1 MLIPLTRK
9 TFDTL
14 VPKVGT
20 ADQYRYCWGQPAD
33 LLRRVLISVAGLS
46 GVFALRYL
54 LGDAS
59 EPFAFVAGTII
70 GLYWLWSPV
79 YFASRRNAELRRNS
93 YSGFWRGRVLDAYV
107 TNDVMGT
114 EETVDSRGDLVIV
127 ENRERRLNLELG
139 DSSGFVTQFQVPL
152 QRDHRL
158 IRPGDFAEMI
168 VTSNREDLGRI
179 SATSDIFIP
188 DAKLWVSSYPYLRKD
203 IFLEVRQ
210 QLRRQQQRRP
220 PPPPSEPAWE

>member
-9 TFDTL
+9 TFDQL

-20 ADQYRYCWGQPAD
+20 ADQYRYCWGSPAD
-33 LLRRVLISVAGLS
+33 LLRRVLISVAGLT

-59 EPFAFVAGTII
+59 VPFAFVAGTIF

-79 YFASRRNAELRRNS
+79 YFASRRNAGLRRNS

-107 TNDVMGT
+107 TNDVTGT
-114 EETVDSRGDLVIV
+114 EETVDKRGDLVIV

-139 DSSGFVTQFQVPL
+139 DRTGFVTQFQVPL
-152 QRDHRL
+152 QKDHRL

-179 SATSDIFIP
+179 SAISDIYIP
-188 DAKLWVSSYPYLRKD
+188 DAKLWVSDYPYLRKD
-203 IFLEVRQ
+203 IFVEVRQ
-210 QLRRQQQRRP
+210 QLRRQQQRRSP
-220 PPPPSEPAWE
+220 PPPEPVWE